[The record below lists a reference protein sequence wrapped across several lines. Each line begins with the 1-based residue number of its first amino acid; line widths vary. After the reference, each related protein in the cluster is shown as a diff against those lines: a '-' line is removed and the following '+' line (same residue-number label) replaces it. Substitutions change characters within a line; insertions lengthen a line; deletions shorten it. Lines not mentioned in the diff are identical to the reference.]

1 MRLRIEG
8 GLVVTMDG
16 AGAVLDP
23 GVVEVEDDRIVHVG
37 PEPSGKEAEA
47 RSAGG
52 LIVVPGLSYFA
63 VSMLVSSACV

>member
-1 MRLRIEG
+1 VRLRIEG

-37 PEPSGKEAEA
+37 PEPSG
-47 RSAGG
+47 RRHFS
-52 LIVVPGLSYFA
+52 
-63 VSMLVSSACV
+63 